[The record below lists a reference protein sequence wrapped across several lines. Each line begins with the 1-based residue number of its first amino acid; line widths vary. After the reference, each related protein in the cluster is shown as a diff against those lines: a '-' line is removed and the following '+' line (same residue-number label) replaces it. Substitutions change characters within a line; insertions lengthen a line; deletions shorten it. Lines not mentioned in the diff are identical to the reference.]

1 MAITQS
7 TILPL
12 IYGEFRISYHSFD
25 EGTCVSI
32 SYGDLNQEEPI
43 IRIHSSCLFG
53 ESFHALDCDCAD
65 QLSST
70 LQLIKENRSGVVVY
84 QNAEGRG
91 IGLENKIKALELQ
104 RTLGI
109 DTVEA
114 FRRLGFKPDLRNYTV
129 ELAALA
135 DLAIN
140 TRIQVASQNP
150 HKIQALQDAG
160 YSIVKNIQPRVHIT
174 KYNIP
179 ELIAKRDLLGYSIA
193 FDETVRVTRSLS

>member
-1 MAITQS
+1 MAIIQS

-12 IYGEFRISYHSFD
+12 KYGEFKISYHSFN
-25 EGTCVSI
+25 EGTCVSV
-32 SYGDLNQEEPI
+32 SYGDLDSQEPI
-43 IRIHSSCLFG
+43 VRIHSSCLFG

-70 LQLIKENRSGVVVY
+70 LQLIKENHSGVVVY

-91 IGLENKIKALELQ
+91 VGLENKIKALELQ

-109 DTVEA
+109 NTVEA
-114 FRRLGFKPDLRNYTV
+114 FRLLGFEPDLRNYTM
-129 ELAALA
+129 ELAALE

-140 TRIQVASQNP
+140 THIKVASQNP
-150 HKIQALQDAG
+150 HKVKALRAAG
-160 YSIVKNIQPRVHIT
+160 YTIVKNIQPRVRLT

-179 ELIAKRDLLGYSIA
+179 ELLAKRDLLGYSIA
-193 FDETVRVTRSLS
+193 FDKTAKVTP